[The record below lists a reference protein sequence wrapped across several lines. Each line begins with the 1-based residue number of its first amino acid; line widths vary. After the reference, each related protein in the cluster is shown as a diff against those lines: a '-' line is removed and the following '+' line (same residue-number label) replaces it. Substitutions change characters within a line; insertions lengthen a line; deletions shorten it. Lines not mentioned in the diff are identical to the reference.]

1 MRWLR
6 PSVTRALLV
15 SHSLRQRLLTAGAL
29 IPAVTLAVLL
39 LPTPGFALAMSVF
52 VLLGAW
58 EWAGLIGLSDR
69 RGRIIYVGGI
79 LLLLVLVWFGLGRV
93 WDVWLIGAAVMWWL
107 LLALVLARIR
117 EVPPAPPLEPALIP
131 VGVLVLLV
139 PWLALTHLHGST
151 ALGAGPGPVLVLA
164 VLVLTWIA
172 DSAAYFVGRRWGR
185 RKLAP
190 NLSPGKTWAGLYG
203 ALVGAALWGLVLAL
217 LLRLPM
223 GATLGLVLISGLT
236 ALASIVGDLYES
248 LLKRRR
254 GLKDA
259 GALLP
264 GHGGML
270 DRVDSITAAAP
281 VFVFGVL
288 WLQGGV

>member
-1 MRWLR
+1 M
-6 PSVTRALLV
+6 TRALLL
-15 SHSLRQRLLTAGAL
+15 SDSLRLRLLTAAAL

-39 LPTPGFALAMSVF
+39 LPTPAFALAMSLF

-58 EWAGLIGLSDR
+58 EWAGLIGLDGWQG
-69 RGRIIYVGGI
+69 RGAYVGVM
-79 LLLLVLVWFGLGRV
+79 LLLLVLAWFGLERH
-93 WDVWLIGAAVMWWL
+93 WDIWLIGAAVLWWL
-107 LLALVLARIR
+107 LLAMILARTR
-117 EVPPAPPLEPALIP
+117 EVLPAPALEPALIP
-131 VGVLVLLV
+131 AGVLVLLV
-139 PWLALTHLHGST
+139 PWVALTHLHGSV
-151 ALGAGPGPVLVLA
+151 ALGSGRGPALVLA

-190 NLSPGKTWAGLYG
+190 KLSPGKTWAGLYG
-203 ALVGAALWGLVLAL
+203 AMIGAALWGLLLAM
-217 LLRLPM
+217 LLRLPPAAM
-223 GATLGLVLISGLT
+223 LGLILISGLT

-270 DRVDSITAAAP
+270 DRIDSITAAAP

-288 WLQGGV
+288 WLQGGL